1 MIVNDQ
7 PSRRA
12 KDKPARPYTVAIMQP
27 YFIPY
32 AGYFRLFAAS
42 DLFVIYD
49 CVQFPRRG
57 WVHRNKLIDAS
68 GAKRWVTLP
77 LVKAPQ
83 GTLIKDLEFPA
94 DASEQIS
101 IRVQPFPDLRS
112 PPAGAESIVQAL
124 LQATDTPLV
133 YIELLLRRVAEYLGL
148 RWNVVRSSS
157 LEIAQELRG
166 QDRILEIIR
175 RVGARRYLNAPGGR
189 ELYSQTVFEEAGVEL
204 TFLPDYNGPN
214 SSILARILSEDRDRL
229 AAEISDTV
237 FADDAILTD
246 ENRY

>member
-7 PSRRA
+7 PA
-12 KDKPARPYTVAIMQP
+12 CGATDTPATPHTVAIMQP

-57 WVHRNKLIDAS
+57 WVHRNKLIDMS
-68 GAKRWVTLP
+68 GEKRWVTLP

-83 GTLIKDLEFPA
+83 SVLIKDLEFPA
-94 DASEQIS
+94 DAFEQINA
-101 IRVQPFPDLRS
+101 RMQPFPDVGK

-124 LQATDTPLV
+124 LQANDTPLA
-133 YIELLLRRVAEYLGL
+133 YIELLLKRVAKYLGL

-157 LEIAQELRG
+157 LEIPPELHG

-175 RVGARRYLNAPGGR
+175 RIGARRYVNAPR
-189 ELYSQTVFEEAGVEL
+189 RSRTLY
-204 TFLPDYNGPN
+204 PDC
-214 SSILARILSEDRDRL
+214 I
-229 AAEISDTV
+229 
-237 FADDAILTD
+237 
-246 ENRY
+246 